1 MEMIGGFKTEIALR
15 RQWVTEEFRRDSEQR
30 RFKGN
35 NWGLQICHLDE
46 VPSQE
51 FSLGVI
57 KEKKESF
64 YTDHWGG
71 GQNAVTFKQ
80 QVHLEK
86 EGISN
91 SIFVSK
97 QKENNILFCLFSY
110 LLLLVFYWVEP
121 DSRPFL

>member
-1 MEMIGGFKTEIALR
+1 MEGDKFSGNDLGLGVNWRVQTG
-15 RQWVTEEFRRDSEQR
+15 QGCEQR

-46 VPSQE
+46 VTSQE

-71 GQNAVTFKQ
+71 GQNAVKFKQ
-80 QVHLEK
+80 QVHL
-86 EGISN
+86 G
-91 SIFVSK
+91 
-97 QKENNILFCLFSY
+97 
-110 LLLLVFYWVEP
+110 LVIRY
-121 DSRPFL
+121 